1 MPVNHRIKLKEIGKL
16 DIYLDVARK
25 ENRNYE
31 PKRRKVVV
39 VVVLNYMFLYRKY
52 STFINLTV
60 LPSTENL

>member
-25 ENRNYE
+25 VNRNYE

-39 VVVLNYMFLYRKY
+39 VVVKLYV
-52 STFINLTV
+52 SIQEIFNIH
-60 LPSTENL
+60 